1 MLHHHRSQE
10 PSRISPKNC
19 GLRADVEGS
28 AKLFRMMVARDGVEW
43 NYVPLDGLTL
53 YPNLLNTEHPAA

>member
-1 MLHHHRSQE
+1 VGDQPWVILSASVSQIPAE
-10 PSRISPKNC
+10 PF
-19 GLRADVEGS
+19 G
-28 AKLFRMMVARDGVEW
+28 MMVARDGVEW

>member
-1 MLHHHRSQE
+1 
-10 PSRISPKNC
+10 
-19 GLRADVEGS
+19 
-28 AKLFRMMVARDGVEW
+28 MMVARDGVEW